1 MEEQTLS
8 TKILEYYA
16 EDSYSANLDRYHEIQ
31 SEIEEQAEETKE
43 VSMNEL

>member
-16 EDSYSANLDRYHEIQ
+16 EDSYSKNLDRYHEIQ
-31 SEIEEQAEETKE
+31 AEKE
-43 VSMNEL
+43 DEAWENNL